1 MDLNVDAPTIIFNTV
16 SKMSDATSNAVT
28 VDDVPAIKSRRAPTK
43 GDQRE
48 QALIDA
54 ARTVFRDKPISQ
66 VTIDELAGAAGI
78 ARSGFYFYF
87 ESKQAL
93 LAAVVD
99 QGIAEADLEMSEW
112 LAADGPGRAE
122 LRRGLAAG
130 LARWKVDGRWL
141 REAFITPD
149 PGPEVAHVRDRLI
162 DQGCNL
168 FSTRIERDAR
178 SGRALAGPPDLIAAM
193 AVRLRST
200 MFAEVYADPGAYVE
214 DELLDT
220 LTDAIL
226 RLVYGETP
234 TEAPS
239 PPD

>member
-1 MDLNVDAPTIIFNTV
+1 MA
-16 SKMSDATSNAVT
+16 
-28 VDDVPAIKSRRAPTK
+28 VPAIKSRRAPTK

-54 ARTVFRDKPISQ
+54 ARTVFRDKSISQ

-93 LAAVVD
+93 LAALVD
-99 QGIAEADLEMSEW
+99 QRLAEADLEMAEW
-112 LAADGPGRAE
+112 LASDGLDRGA

-130 LARWKVDGRWL
+130 LARWKSDGRWL

-149 PGPEVAHVRDRLI
+149 PGPEVTHVRDRLV
-162 DQGCNL
+162 DQGCTL
-168 FSTRIERDAR
+168 FSARIERDAR
-178 SGRALAGPPDLIAAM
+178 AGRTVAGPPGLIAKM
-193 AVRLRST
+193 AVHLRSIT
-200 MFAEVYADPGAYVE
+200 FADVYANPGSYDE

-226 RLVYGETP
+226 RLVYGVTP
-234 TEAPS
+234 TVITGS
-239 PPD
+239 

>member
-1 MDLNVDAPTIIFNTV
+1 
-16 SKMSDATSNAVT
+16 
-28 VDDVPAIKSRRAPTK
+28 VPAIKSRRAPTK

-48 QALIDA
+48 QALIEA
-54 ARTVFRDKPISQ
+54 ARAVFRDKSISQ

-93 LAAVVD
+93 LAALVD
-99 QGIAEADLEMSEW
+99 QRLAEADLELAEW
-112 LAADGPGRAE
+112 LAADGLDRGA

-130 LARWKVDGRWL
+130 LARWKTDGRWL

-149 PGPEVAHVRDRLI
+149 PGPDVMHVRDRLV
-162 DQGCNL
+162 DHGCSL
-168 FSTRIERDAR
+168 FSERIERDAR
-178 SGRALAGPPDLIAAM
+178 AGLTVGGPPALIAKL
-193 AVRLRST
+193 AVHLRT
-200 MFAEVYADPGAYVE
+200 ITFAEVYANPAAYDD

-226 RLVYGETP
+226 RLVYGATP
-234 TEAPS
+234 GGAPRTAG
-239 PPD
+239 

>member
-1 MDLNVDAPTIIFNTV
+1 
-16 SKMSDATSNAVT
+16 
-28 VDDVPAIKSRRAPTK
+28 VPAIKSRRAPTK

-54 ARTVFRDKPISQ
+54 ARVVFREKSISQ

-93 LAAVVD
+93 LAVLVD
-99 QGIAEADLEMSEW
+99 QRLAEADLEMAEW
-112 LAADGPGRAE
+112 TTTEGPDREA

-130 LARWKVDGRWL
+130 LARWKIDGRWL

-149 PGPEVAHVRDRLI
+149 PGPEVMHVRDRLV
-162 DQGCNL
+162 DEGCSL
-168 FSTRIERDAR
+168 FSKRITRDAR
-178 SGRALAGPPDLIAAM
+178 AGRTVGGPPDLVAKM
-193 AVRLRST
+193 AVHLRSIT
-200 MFAEVYADPGAYVE
+200 FADVYANPGAYDD

-226 RLVYGETP
+226 RLLYGTTP
-234 TEAPS
+234 RDAP
-239 PPD
+239 

>member
-1 MDLNVDAPTIIFNTV
+1 
-16 SKMSDATSNAVT
+16 
-28 VDDVPAIKSRRAPTK
+28 VPAIKSRRAPTK

-54 ARTVFRDKPISQ
+54 ARAVFRDKSISQ

-93 LAAVVD
+93 LAALVD
-99 QGIAEADLEMSEW
+99 QRLAEADLEMAEW
-112 LAADGPGRAE
+112 LAADGLDRGA

-149 PGPEVAHVRDRLI
+149 PGPEVTHVRDRLV
-162 DQGCNL
+162 DEGCTM
-168 FSTRIERDAR
+168 FSERIERDAR
-178 SGRALAGPPDLIAAM
+178 AGRTVAGPPGLVAKL
-193 AVRLRST
+193 AVHLRSIT
-200 MFAEVYADPGAYVE
+200 FADVYANPGSYDE

-226 RLVYGETP
+226 RLVYGPTP
-234 TEAPS
+234 GGAKR
-239 PPD
+239 

>member
-1 MDLNVDAPTIIFNTV
+1 V
-16 SKMSDATSNAVT
+16 SKIEDVTSIPSDGELYAST
-28 VDDVPAIKSRRAPTK
+28 VPAIGSRRGPTK

-48 QALIDA
+48 RALVDA
-54 ARTVFRDKPISQ
+54 ARRVFRDKSIGQ

-99 QGIAEADLEMSEW
+99 QALAESDQEMAEW
-112 LAADGPGRAE
+112 LASDGMDRAA
-122 LRRGLAAG
+122 LRLG
-130 LARWKVDGRWL
+130 LARALARWRADGRWL

-149 PGPEVAHVRDRLI
+149 PGPEVMHVRGRLVA
-162 DQGCNL
+162 DGCSE
-168 FSTRIERDAR
+168 FSRRIERDAR
-178 SGRALAGPPDLIAAM
+178 AGLTVGGPPGLLAKMAIDLRTI
-193 AVRLRST
+193 
-200 MFAEVYADPGAYVE
+200 MFADVYANPAAYDE

-226 RLVYGETP
+226 RLVYGATP
-234 TEAPS
+234 RS
-239 PPD
+239 

>member
-1 MDLNVDAPTIIFNTV
+1 MP
-16 SKMSDATSNAVT
+16 
-28 VDDVPAIKSRRAPTK
+28 PIKSRRAPTK

-93 LAAVVD
+93 LAALVD
-99 QGIAEADLEMSEW
+99 QRIAEADLEMAEW
-112 LAADGPGRAE
+112 LAADGLGRDE

-130 LARWKVDGRWL
+130 LARWKTDGRWL
-141 REAFITPD
+141 REAFVTPD
-149 PGPEVAHVRDRLI
+149 PGPEVMHVRDRLV
-162 DQGCNL
+162 DEGCTL
-168 FSTRIERDAR
+168 FSKRITRDAEA
-178 SGRALAGPPDLIAAM
+178 GRTVSGPPDLIAKM
-193 AVRLRST
+193 AVHLRSV
-200 MFAEVYADPGAYVE
+200 MFADVYGNPGAYDE

-220 LTDAIL
+220 LADAVL
-226 RLVYGETP
+226 RLVYGTTP
-234 TEAPS
+234 
-239 PPD
+239 

>member
-1 MDLNVDAPTIIFNTV
+1 M
-16 SKMSDATSNAVT
+16 
-28 VDDVPAIKSRRAPTK
+28 PAIKSRRAPTK

-54 ARTVFRDKPISQ
+54 ARSAFRDKSISQ

-93 LAAVVD
+93 LAALVD
-99 QGIAEADLEMSEW
+99 QRLAEADLEMAEW
-112 LAADGPGRAE
+112 INSDGLDRDA

-130 LARWKVDGRWL
+130 LTRWKVDGRWL
-141 REAFITPD
+141 REAFVTPD
-149 PGPEVAHVRDRLI
+149 PGPEVMHVRDRLV
-162 DQGCNL
+162 DEGCTL

-178 SGRALAGPPDLIAAM
+178 AGRTVGGPPALVAKM
-193 AVRLRST
+193 AVHLRSIT
-200 MFAEVYADPGAYVE
+200 FADVYANPGAYDE

-226 RLVYGETP
+226 RLVYGPTP
-234 TEAPS
+234 GGAKH
-239 PPD
+239 

>member
-1 MDLNVDAPTIIFNTV
+1 M
-16 SKMSDATSNAVT
+16 
-28 VDDVPAIKSRRAPTK
+28 PAIKSRRAPTK

-54 ARTVFRDKPISQ
+54 ARAVFRDKSIGQ

-93 LAAVVD
+93 LAALVD
-99 QGIAEADLEMSEW
+99 QRLAEADLEMAEW
-112 LAADGPGRAE
+112 LASDGLDRAA

-149 PGPEVAHVRDRLI
+149 PGPEVRHVRDRLI
-162 DQGCNL
+162 DEGCSL
-168 FSTRIERDAR
+168 FSKRIERDAR
-178 SGRALAGPPDLIAAM
+178 AGGTVAGPPGLIAKL
-193 AVRLRST
+193 AVHLRSIT
-200 MFAEVYADPGAYVE
+200 FADVYANPGSYDE

-226 RLVYGETP
+226 RLVYGTTP
-234 TEAPS
+234 GAAAR
-239 PPD
+239 

>member
-1 MDLNVDAPTIIFNTV
+1 M
-16 SKMSDATSNAVT
+16 
-28 VDDVPAIKSRRAPTK
+28 PAIKSRRAPTK

-54 ARTVFRDKPISQ
+54 ARVVFREKSISQ

-93 LAAVVD
+93 LAVLVD
-99 QGIAEADLEMSEW
+99 QRLAEADLEMAEW
-112 LAADGPGRAE
+112 TATEGPDRDA

-130 LARWKVDGRWL
+130 LARWKIDGRWL

-149 PGPEVAHVRDRLI
+149 PGPEVMHVRDRLV
-162 DQGCNL
+162 DEGCSL
-168 FSTRIERDAR
+168 FSKRITRDAR
-178 SGRALAGPPDLIAAM
+178 AGRTVGGPPDLVAKM
-193 AVRLRST
+193 AVHLRSIT
-200 MFAEVYADPGAYVE
+200 FADVYANPGAYDD

-226 RLVYGETP
+226 RLLYGATP
-234 TEAPS
+234 GDPR
-239 PPD
+239 

>member
-1 MDLNVDAPTIIFNTV
+1 M
-16 SKMSDATSNAVT
+16 
-28 VDDVPAIKSRRAPTK
+28 PAIKSRRAPTK

-48 QALIDA
+48 QALIEA
-54 ARTVFRDKPISQ
+54 ARDVFREKSISQ
-66 VTIDELAGAAGI
+66 VTIDDLAGAAGI

-93 LAAVVD
+93 LAALVD
-99 QGIAEADLEMSEW
+99 QRLAEADLEMAEW
-112 LAADGPGRAE
+112 LAADGLDRAA

-149 PGPEVAHVRDRLI
+149 PGPEVKHVRDRLV
-162 DQGCNL
+162 DEGCTL
-168 FSTRIERDAR
+168 FSTRIERD
-178 SGRALAGPPDLIAAM
+178 SRAGLTVGGPPDLIAKM
-193 AVRLRST
+193 AVHLRSIT
-200 MFAEVYADPGAYVE
+200 FADVYANPGAYDE

-226 RLVYGETP
+226 RLVYGP
-234 TEAPS
+234 APGRQ
-239 PPD
+239 

>member
-1 MDLNVDAPTIIFNTV
+1 MDCKVDA
-16 SKMSDATSNAVT
+16 
-28 VDDVPAIKSRRAPTK
+28 VPAIKSRRAPTK

-54 ARTVFRDKPISQ
+54 ARDVFRSKSISQ
-66 VTIDELAGAAGI
+66 VTIDDLAGAAGI

-93 LAAVVD
+93 LAALVD
-99 QGIAEADLEMSEW
+99 QRLAEADREMAEW
-112 LAADGPGRAE
+112 LASDGLDRGA

-130 LARWKVDGRWL
+130 LARWKIDGRWL

-149 PGPEVAHVRDRLI
+149 PGPEVMHVRDRLV
-162 DQGCNL
+162 DEGCTL

-178 SGRALAGPPDLIAAM
+178 AGRTVGGPPDLIAKM
-193 AVRLRST
+193 AVNLRSIT
-200 MFAEVYADPGAYVE
+200 FADVYANPGAYDE

-226 RLVYGETP
+226 RLVYGP
-234 TEAPS
+234 APGGAER
-239 PPD
+239 